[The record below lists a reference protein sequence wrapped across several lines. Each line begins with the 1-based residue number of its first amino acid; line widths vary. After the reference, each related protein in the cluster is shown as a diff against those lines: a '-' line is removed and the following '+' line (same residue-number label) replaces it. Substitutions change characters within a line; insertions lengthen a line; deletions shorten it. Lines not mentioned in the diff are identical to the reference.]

1 MKALYSILILITL
14 VILCFGCSSSTD
26 STAEA
31 PPVTPPPAAQ
41 ELVYFWFFDESIPN
55 DEELERLDA
64 TFSSSNSSAVIE
76 FQSALSGYPHTERN
90 ASMERRNRP
99 TAINY
104 QPAGNQNKPYSEV
117 QKIMRGIQVKEPF
130 AGDAGE
136 NSLILSLP
144 MIGYE
149 RAILKFAAMDEGAA
163 QKLRFDYSISAGTA
177 QWITAGLS
185 TDQVEQNIVT
195 GEYLPMEVDFTGIS
209 GINNNP
215 DFKVRIRFIVED
227 GRRNEG
233 DRVAFN
239 NFSLKAAQQN

>member
-1 MKALYSILILITL
+1 MKTLYPITYIIPIFILL
-14 VILCFGCSSSTD
+14 FGCSSSTD
-26 STAEA
+26 STAETL
-31 PPVTPPPAAQ
+31 PVAPPPADP
-41 ELVYFWFFDESIPN
+41 ELVYFWFFDESIQN
-55 DEELERLDA
+55 DVELEWLDA
-64 TFSSSNSSAVIE
+64 TFTGSNSSAVIA
-76 FQSALSGYPHTERN
+76 FQSALTGYPNTDRN

-104 QPAGNQNKPYSEV
+104 QPAGNQNRPYSEV
-117 QKIMRGIQVKEPF
+117 QEIMRGIQVKEPF
-130 AGDAGE
+130 TGDAGE